1 MDESLTMHWLRL
13 EDVFG
18 KTISYAQNH
27 EDILLARAFPGADGL
42 FLDVGA
48 NHPVFH
54 SVTKLFS
61 DRGWSGINVEP
72 SPVVFEVLKADRP
85 RDVNLNVGVSD
96 SEGTL
101 TFHESTVYHGWSTFR
116 DDLAE
121 HYRGQGVAMVE
132 RPIAVVTLA
141 EVCERHVGDR
151 TIDFLKVDA
160 EGYERQVLL
169 GADFGRWRPRVLLI
183 ENSWPETW
191 EPLIDGLDYKLAA
204 FDGLNRFYVRAE
216 DAGLMPAFSATA
228 NVLDN
233 FIPFEYLRL
242 IRGMALDLERKP
254 SLIDSIRHDA
264 PRIARKL
271 RSAVGRLASPR
282 RAG

>member
-18 KTISYAQNH
+18 KAISYAQNH
-27 EDILLARAFPGADGL
+27 EDILLARAFPEAEGL
-42 FLDVGA
+42 YLDIGA

-61 DRGWSGINVEP
+61 DRGWAGINVEP
-72 SPVVFEVLKADRP
+72 SPVVHEVLRVDRT

-96 SEGTL
+96 AEGTL
-101 TFHESTVYHGWSTFR
+101 TFFESTVYHGWSTFR
-116 DDLAE
+116 PDLAQ
-121 HYRGQGVAMVE
+121 HYRDQGVQMAE
-132 RPIAVVTLA
+132 RPVPVVTLA
-141 EVCERHVGDR
+141 EICDRHVGGR
-151 TIDFLKVDA
+151 TIDFLKIDA
-160 EGYERQVLL
+160 EGFERQVLL

-191 EPLIDGLDYKLAA
+191 EALVDGLDYRLAG

-216 DAGLMPAFSATA
+216 DPHLLPAFATA
-228 NVLDN
+228 VNVLDN
-233 FIPFEYLRL
+233 FVPYEYLRL
-242 IRGMALDLERKP
+242 IRGLARDLERKP

-264 PRIARKL
+264 PRVARKL
-271 RSAVGRLASPR
+271 RSAFGRLASPR
-282 RAG
+282 EAG